1 MNIQTF
7 FFFNSF
13 LQIYGPVLFSAEI
26 QNFCRTNTICFI
38 GEIYFF
44 SQTSAPHHIPRFP
57 SRRNTNRVFK
67 AFSHLLEFCS
77 GCKQKEFH
85 PQQTPSFCFIT
96 PQFFM
101 RIFSINVFYIVSVAN
116 ASLDLLI
123 VSSILFLCLL
133 GASVTLKH
141 SP

>member
-7 FFFNSF
+7 FFQFIFANIWPRFIFSRNTKF
-13 LQIYGPVLFSAEI
+13 LQDKYNLFHWRNI
-26 QNFCRTNTICFI
+26 
-38 GEIYFF
+38 FF
-44 SQTSAPHHIPRFP
+44 LQTSAPHHIPRFP

-133 GASVTLKH
+133 CASVTLKH